1 MSKNQFLE
9 KYKKLFRERIRHFSL
24 SLKNWSF
31 QVSKSNLLGKTF
43 FFWANII
50 IFWAELFLFLWVSQ
64 MSVQGDRFIQTNG
77 NFFFFLKNFLGEV
90 EEIFRIEFFFG
101 EGLFFRIHFALLLK
115 FSCRFL
121 TLNALLT
128 ETLLWNK
135 HYHETE
141 TLPQN
146 KRLQWYNSRFISHL
160 HTKAV
165 SSF

>member
-1 MSKNQFLE
+1 M
-9 KYKKLFRERIRHFSL
+9 FRERIRHFSL

-43 FFWANII
+43 FFWAEFFCFCGWARWVCKVIGSFKQTGII
-50 IFWAELFLFLWVSQ
+50 
-64 MSVQGDRFIQTNG
+64 
-77 NFFFFLKNFLGEV
+77 FFFLKNFLGEV

-146 KRLQWYNSRFISHL
+146 KRLQRYNSRFISHL